1 MLREA
6 ILEGT
11 LRGGE
16 QLVEAKLQE
25 QFGVSRSPIREAL
38 RDLEK
43 RGLVEIVPRK
53 GAFVRTIS
61 SRDIEENFPVRAVLE
76 GLAAKEALDKL
87 QPQQMR
93 DMEGALEKMRGAV
106 GAKDGKSYWE
116 YHRFFHETFIGACGN
131 QLLMGL
137 LRDLRTHALWYRFSY
152 QYYQEDLERS
162 LAIHEKIL
170 ELFQEKDPKRSQE
183 LEVMVRAHIEEAMDR
198 FLSYLEEQETK
209 EKSRFYSECQNGG
222 GGFLPT
228 GRQG

>member
-1 MLREA
+1 MSSGSCLLLSSGYALMMRPRNRRESSLAGRLPTGPIKPVSLVEEVSRVLREA

-137 LRDLRTHALWYRFSY
+137 LRGSAHPRPLVPFLLPILPGGPGALPCHPR
-152 QYYQEDLERS
+152 EDS
-162 LAIHEKIL
+162 
-170 ELFQEKDPKRSQE
+170 
-183 LEVMVRAHIEEAMDR
+183 
-198 FLSYLEEQETK
+198 
-209 EKSRFYSECQNGG
+209 
-222 GGFLPT
+222 
-228 GRQG
+228 